1 MHWSAKAKKDFFRRI
16 LLFRR
21 LTLYSNH
28 YWLNLQKKIGFC
40 KSGGAGQHLFG
51 GRVGRPLVVPK

>member
-1 MHWSAKAKKDFFRRI
+1 MILSAVFY
-16 LLFRR
+16 LGS

-51 GRVGRPLVVPK
+51 GGWSGRW